1 MINKLFIQERPLFL
15 FCDNEQDAASFELFS
30 SYSSVN
36 EFRQSIELFEKETQL
51 KSMGIRFASEEE
63 KQNALNSI
71 FTKIEAA
78 GGIVKNK
85 QGQLLFIFRHGKWD
99 LPKGKIEKGENE
111 QAAALREVE
120 EECGIAELTLQ
131 KKLTTTFHTYY
142 LKDTPILKASHWY
155 LMNYTGNSTQ
165 LIPQTE
171 EHISDARW
179 MNAAEIQ
186 EALKNTY
193 ASIAEVMRL
202 YYL

>member
-1 MINKLFIQERPLFL
+1 
-15 FCDNEQDAASFELFS
+15 
-30 SYSSVN
+30 
-36 EFRQSIELFEKETQL
+36 
-51 KSMGIRFASEEE
+51 MGIRFTSEKE

-71 FTKIEAA
+71 YTKIEAA

-111 QAAALREVE
+111 QDAALREVE

-179 MNAAEIQ
+179 MNATEIQ
-186 EALKNTY
+186 EAMKNTY